1 MPITLIKSA
10 QDVRELLAVVDP
22 ETGELCEAYT
32 ESRALFETKGVGCIA
47 YAKET
52 EAEIQAAEA
61 MLKAMT
67 ERVKKAKER
76 HERFLNYIGESMK
89 VAGINEVRHEAGLFG
104 ARLYLGRDESVE
116 LEDGAEFPPELCND
130 PKPPTPS
137 KTKIKQ
143 AIKAGQPVAGAHLV
157 RKDRLT
163 IY

>member
-1 MPITLIKSA
+1 
-10 QDVRELLAVVDP
+10 
-22 ETGELCEAYT
+22 
-32 ESRALFETKGVGCIA
+32 
-47 YAKET
+47 
-52 EAEIQAAEA
+52 

-104 ARLYLGRDESVE
+104 ARLYLGCDESVE